1 MEAEM
6 ADEELHEH
14 DRGLSHDLPTLLS
27 RRRALAWLG
36 GTGLA
41 VALAGCGVT
50 GNDGTGDASGA
61 AASTAGSSGTVIPEE
76 TAGPYPG
83 DGSNGVN
90 VLTESGIVR
99 SDITRSFGSAS
110 GWPRECR

>member
-1 MEAEM
+1 MPH
-6 ADEELHEH
+6 DEELHDH

-27 RRRALAWLG
+27 RRRALGMLG
-36 GTGLA
+36 GSGLA
-41 VALAGCGVT
+41 VVLAGCGVS
-50 GNDGTGDASGA
+50 GGGSSAS
-61 AASTAGSSGTVIPEE
+61 ASTAAAGTVIPEE

-110 GWPRECR
+110 GV

>member
-1 MEAEM
+1 M
-6 ADEELHEH
+6 AHDEELHEH

-50 GNDGTGDASGA
+50 GNDGTGDTSGA
-61 AASTAGSSGTVIPEE
+61 AGGAASTAGSSGTVIPWRPP
-76 TAGPYPG
+76 GPTQATGPTG
-83 DGSNGVN
+83 
-90 VLTESGIVR
+90 
-99 SDITRSFGSAS
+99 
-110 GWPRECR
+110 

>member
-1 MEAEM
+1 M

-61 AASTAGSSGTVIPEE
+61 AASSAADEGAS
-76 TAGPYPG
+76 
-83 DGSNGVN
+83 
-90 VLTESGIVR
+90 
-99 SDITRSFGSAS
+99 GSARRRMA
-110 GWPRECR
+110 GAGG

>member
-6 ADEELHEH
+6 ANDEELHEH

-50 GNDGTGDASGA
+50 LSAAWKPRPSGRGGN
-61 AASTAGSSGTVIPEE
+61 AASS
-76 TAGPYPG
+76 
-83 DGSNGVN
+83 
-90 VLTESGIVR
+90 LRCR
-99 SDITRSFGSAS
+99 S
-110 GWPRECR
+110 